1 MWVSS
6 YMIDFKGLFLKPNK
20 IYDVSQ
26 EVFWGVC
33 EKGRFLFY
41 SDIKIKQVSTD
52 WCLIVSWVVQR
63 DSIFTS

>member
-1 MWVSS
+1 MTD
-6 YMIDFKGLFLKPNK
+6 IKGLSLKPNK

-26 EVFWGVC
+26 KLFWGVC

-52 WCLIVSWVVQR
+52 WYLIVSWVVQR
-63 DSIFTS
+63 VSIFTS